1 MNTAAENLPV
11 LELKGVT
18 KAFGGLV
25 AVQDVNLRVEPGQ
38 IYGLIGPN
46 GAGKTTAF
54 NIITG
59 IYRPTA
65 GLIIYNGRDITG
77 IQPHRAAQMGIARTF
92 QNIRLFSQLSVFQ
105 NVLISV
111 QLRASYT
118 LGEAVSRLGR
128 FRAEEKALRE
138 RTEELLEL
146 VKIQHRSRMRANE
159 LPYGEQRKVEIARA
173 LALEPKLLLLDE
185 PAAGMNPDESIRLS
199 EFIQEIHQRFGL
211 TTVMIEHHMDVAMG
225 ICERITV
232 LDFGRVI
239 AEGTPD
245 EVQTNE
251 AVIEAY
257 LGTKWEAV

>member
-1 MNTAAENLPV
+1 M
-11 LELKGVT
+11 LELQGVT
-18 KAFGGLV
+18 KTFGGLV
-25 AVQDVNLRVEPGQ
+25 AVQDVDLRVPPGL

-59 IYRPTA
+59 IYKPTS
-65 GLIIYNGRDITG
+65 GHILFDGRDITG
-77 IQPHRAAQMGIARTF
+77 VQPHRAAQMGIARTF

-105 NVLISV
+105 NVLMSV
-111 QLRASYT
+111 QLRAKYT
-118 LGEAVSRLGR
+118 IGEAVGRFGR
-128 FRAEEKALRE
+128 FRAEEKALEARAN
-138 RTEELLEL
+138 ELLEL
-146 VKIQHRSRMRANE
+146 VKISHRAKMRANE

-173 LALEPKLLLLDE
+173 LALNPKLLLLDE

-199 EFIQEIHQRFGL
+199 EFIEDIHYQFGL

-239 AEGTPD
+239 ADGTPE

-251 AVIEAY
+251 GVIEAY